1 MPDVPSILLVDDNV
15 ELVDLLGQVLEE
27 AGYRV
32 QPFHRGRPALESI
45 AKDPPALGVI
55 DILLPDLLGYD
66 LGKELGARGIPFV
79 FITGVFKGGRHALD
93 AARKHGCAGYFEK
106 PFDTGKLLEAI
117 AKLAPPPPAPEKAL
131 GLEVE
136 LDIDIDEKDP
146 YSGPLE
152 LTGKIAV
159 SGERISAVLTG
170 SDFSLQ
176 PADPT
181 TTWIRPP
188 PTPPRLSPAA
198 SPPGPPPRPPPPAPP
213 AVPAP
218 LPAVPAPSPPNTPGP
233 RAVVSER
240 VSSDGRIRRGQ
251 LHDNLPSLIGAFWQV
266 RGTGE
271 LGLQRGKVKK
281 VLYFQEGRPVFA
293 LSNLAA
299 DRFGTFL
306 CRVGKITEPDLRAAA
321 GRAQAE
327 GRRTGDLLIE
337 MGLLKDAERM
347 YYVAQQVKA
356 IIYSAFAWE
365 DGEYVLSFQDRAKHE
380 PIQLGLHPAHLI
392 SRGIKKLYRTDRLQ
406 RLIALEDRLIPAAD
420 PMFHLAD
427 LELETWEAQLLSRI
441 TGERTVAELI
451 ALAGKPAHMVYAALA
466 ALLGLKVI
474 EKREG

>member
-32 QPFHRGRPALESI
+32 RSFHRGRPALESI
-45 AKDPPALGVI
+45 ATDPPALGVI
-55 DILLPDLLGYD
+55 DLLLPDILGYD

-106 PFDTGKLLEAI
+106 PFDTAKLLEAI
-117 AKLAPPPPAPEKAL
+117 GRLAPPPRVPEKSV

-136 LDIDIDEKDP
+136 LDIDVDESDP
-146 YSGPLE
+146 FTGPLE
-152 LTGKIAV
+152 LTGKISV
-159 SGERISAVLTG
+159 SGERINAVLTG
-170 SDFSLQ
+170 KDFSLQ
-176 PADPT
+176 PADPS
-181 TTWIRPP
+181 TTWVR
-188 PTPPRLSPAA
+188 
-198 SPPGPPPRPPPPAPP
+198 PPPAPP
-213 AVPAP
+213 KLTPVAPPAP
-218 LPAVPAPSPPNTPGP
+218 VPPPSATPGPPPLPPRTPGPSSGGTPGP
-233 RAVVSER
+233 RVAVPER
-240 VSSDGRIRRGQ
+240 VSPDGRIRRGQ
-251 LHDNLPSLIGAFWQV
+251 LHDNLPQLITAFWQS

-281 VLYFQEGRPVFA
+281 VLYFQDGRPVFA

-306 CRVGKITEPDLRAAA
+306 CRVGKIAEPQLREAA

-327 GRRTGDLLIE
+327 RRRTGDVLIE
-337 MGLLKDAERM
+337 LGLLKDAERM

-356 IIYSAFAWE
+356 IIYSVFAWE
-365 DGEYVLSFQDRAKHE
+365 DGEYVLSFQDRARHE
-380 PIQLGLHPAHLI
+380 PIQLGVHPAHLI
-392 SRGIKKLYRTDRLQ
+392 SRGIKKLYRTERLQ
-406 RLIALEDRLIPAAD
+406 RLLALEDRPIPAAD
-420 PMFHLAD
+420 PMFQLAE
-427 LELETWEAQLLSRI
+427 LELEAWEAQLLSRI

-451 ALAGKPAHMVYAALA
+451 ALAGKPSHMVYAALI

-474 EKREG
+474 EKRDG